1 MNCTRCGE
9 ALSQTAAF
17 CRMCGTRVAP
27 IAAATSQSLTG
38 LSSVPPPNQCAS
50 PVLGPAFQATTPSS
64 LTRVLDAQT
73 HVGRAVK
80 ESPVV
85 AIAAKPRPPDLPNS
99 EVSTITANRPRSRF
113 AVRLASFAIIG
124 IVVMGGLG
132 YWGWTQ
138 MRLAESA
145 TRQLVQKQAEE
156 KLRLEAEARNRAEAE
171 AAQQAAAA
179 RALKEQEERAT
190 ANAAPVPTV
199 PVAPSATPA
208 ELVAKC
214 DTVLVCADLMLSSAN
229 PKNSEVIRLAADKI
243 AAFPKPAQGDRKTAR
258 ELNRRGLEELG
269 KGNADAATGL
279 LQQALT
285 ADSRDV
291 EIQSN
296 LGLALLKANRPQD
309 AWNALMGAILLDP
322 RRTSAWAP
330 LALVGDLLQKPNV
343 AEAAL
348 LLAYEFSANREKTT
362 DYFKTQIAA
371 TDRASMKDV
380 YSHVLAAVQ
389 AGY

>member
-9 ALSQTAAF
+9 ALSQAAAF

-38 LSSVPPPNQCAS
+38 PPNAPPPNQCAS
-50 PVLGPAFQATTPSS
+50 PVLGPAIQATPSS
-64 LTRVLDAQT
+64 LTRTLDAQKQA
-73 HVGRAVK
+73 GRAVN

-85 AIAAKPRPPDLPNS
+85 AIAAGPRPSNLSNS
-99 EVSTITANRPRSRF
+99 EVSTTAANRPRSRL
-113 AVRLASFAIIG
+113 AVLLTSLVIMG
-124 IVVMGGLG
+124 IVVMVGLG

-145 TRQLVQKQAEE
+145 ARQLAQKQAEE
-156 KLRLEAEARNRAEAE
+156 KLRLEAEARKEAEAE
-171 AAQQAAAA
+171 VAQQQAAA

-190 ANAAPVPTV
+190 TNAAPVPPV
-199 PVAPSATPA
+199 PVAPSANPA

-214 DTVLVCADLMLSSAN
+214 DTVLVCADLMLSSTN
-229 PKNSEVIRLAADKI
+229 PKNPEVIRLAADKI
-243 AAFPKPAQGDRKTAR
+243 VAFPKPAQGDRKPAR
-258 ELNRRGLEELG
+258 ELNRRGLEELA
-269 KGNADAATGL
+269 KGNADAAAGL
-279 LQQALT
+279 LQQALKS
-285 ADSRDV
+285 DPRDV

-296 LGLALLKANRPQD
+296 LGLAFLKANRPQE
-309 AWNALMGAILLDP
+309 AWNALMAAILLDP

-343 AEAAL
+343 SEAAL
-348 LLAYEFSANREKTT
+348 LLAYEFSANKEKTI
-362 DYFKTQIAA
+362 DYFKTQIAE